1 MATLTIRD
9 LDETAKSMLHKQAT
23 QHGRSIEEEAR
34 EILRLGLQAAKPGK
48 RDLAAEI
55 RSYIAPLGGVN
66 LEIPPREPM
75 RPPPDFK

>member
-1 MATLTIRD
+1 
-9 LDETAKSMLHKQAT
+9 MLHKQAT